1 MFYGP
6 GLAHHKLAMTLI
18 GLQHR
23 ALVALCYGIAFIS
36 SLGLRA
42 NAAPPA
48 NDHFTNAISIAG
60 IISVSATNVGA
71 TAELGEPAHADV
83 PAADVAGAEAC
94 AARAP
99 MLSSRAARRRPA
111 GRPPSR
117 ASTKIA

>member
-23 ALVALCYGIAFIS
+23 ALVALFYGVAFIS

-48 NDHFTNAISIAG
+48 NDHFTNAISLTG

-83 PAADVAGAEAC
+83 PAARSIWWKWSPTL
-94 AARAP
+94 AA
-99 MLSSRAARRRPA
+99 SS
-111 GRPPSR
+111 PPTIWPR
-117 ASTKIA
+117 TD